1 MKNKKLLTMVL
12 AAAMVV
18 GSITVPAPMA
28 TVKADTVTTSRTNIL
43 REDGVVVS
51 QQHGSA
57 RSLIDGDIT
66 TVWDTNGWNGSQ
78 AGFPGSG
85 KHNYSVWAEFTLAD
99 YYNVSDF
106 NVWFKDETTQKNTAW
121 QYKIEASIDNS
132 NWDLVVDQ
140 TENTVTDKHFEN
152 IVGKDYKNKIYK
164 YVKVTIV
171 GAKTDMKPWP
181 AMTEFAAYGER
192 ATALTSDQIAK
203 GTESSVSIYNPGNV
217 GSNAIDGDVN
227 TSWIAN
233 GWNDKEASYGDVTS
247 EGTTANYVV
256 ELKKMTKVN
265 ALGIFF
271 AGDAK
276 SSAWK
281 YKVEGSVDG
290 TEYTTIW
297 DQSTNEVNAGSN
309 GEQFTNIEEGTYK
322 YIRLKFTEP
331 IEKAWPAVA
340 EICIYG
346 NQLSNL
352 SLGKTAKGS
361 SENRPATNA
370 NDGNKS
376 SLWVAD
382 GNTEKLGSWWKVDLG
397 GLKSFDSFEIAFEY
411 AVNEK
416 RDDADANNNPL
427 YGLPH
432 KYEVRGG
439 GEAAENWSDE
449 QWDKADLLWSGSQMT
464 KEATGKISDKF
475 KNKNYRYIRVKLT
488 GIPHHKANA
497 DTDDNHAWAEIAEFT
512 VYGEAT
518 AEHKVVLNGT
528 TETTVAD
535 GATYELGDAKYGY
548 YSDGK
553 VYAPNSEITVND
565 DIYLTAIS
573 DVSLKLANAAAIRID
588 AGQEK
593 PGGIRF
599 KTEVSATTASRANEQ
614 KVKNVIC
621 ENAGTLITVN
631 DVLKGATLDLAK
643 KDDLGKN
650 FCADVVNTGWYRET
664 NDTYCASLINIVPA
678 NYTRFF
684 NARAYANIPYE
695 NADATTVYSE
705 DGAGEGYTGTVSK
718 SIQGIASIIQ
728 KKGYPNIDEGL
739 HNLIDE
745 FAKENQNNN

>member
-1 MKNKKLLTMVL
+1 
-12 AAAMVV
+12 
-18 GSITVPAPMA
+18 
-28 TVKADTVTTSRTNIL
+28 
-43 REDGVVVS
+43 
-51 QQHGSA
+51 
-57 RSLIDGDIT
+57 
-66 TVWDTNGWNGSQ
+66 
-78 AGFPGSG
+78 
-85 KHNYSVWAEFTLAD
+85 
-99 YYNVSDF
+99 
-106 NVWFKDETTQKNTAW
+106 
-121 QYKIEASIDNS
+121 
-132 NWDLVVDQ
+132 
-140 TENTVTDKHFEN
+140 
-152 IVGKDYKNKIYK
+152 
-164 YVKVTIV
+164 
-171 GAKTDMKPWP
+171 
-181 AMTEFAAYGER
+181 
-192 ATALTSDQIAK
+192 
-203 GTESSVSIYNPGNV
+203 
-217 GSNAIDGDVN
+217 
-227 TSWIAN
+227 
-233 GWNDKEASYGDVTS
+233 
-247 EGTTANYVV
+247 
-256 ELKKMTKVN
+256 
-265 ALGIFF
+265 
-271 AGDAK
+271 
-276 SSAWK
+276 
-281 YKVEGSVDG
+281 
-290 TEYTTIW
+290 
-297 DQSTNEVNAGSN
+297 
-309 GEQFTNIEEGTYK
+309 
-322 YIRLKFTEP
+322 
-331 IEKAWPAVA
+331 
-340 EICIYG
+340 
-346 NQLSNL
+346 
-352 SLGKTAKGS
+352 
-361 SENRPATNA
+361 
-370 NDGNKS
+370 
-376 SLWVAD
+376 
-382 GNTEKLGSWWKVDLG
+382 
-397 GLKSFDSFEIAFEY
+397 
-411 AVNEK
+411 
-416 RDDADANNNPL
+416 
-427 YGLPH
+427 
-432 KYEVRGG
+432 
-439 GEAAENWSDE
+439 
-449 QWDKADLLWSGSQMT
+449 MT

-497 DTDDNHAWAEIAEFT
+497 DTDDNHAWAEITEFT

-650 FCADVVNTGWYRET
+650 FCADVVNTGWYKET

-739 HNLIDE
+739 HDLIDE

>member
-1 MKNKKLLTMVL
+1 M
-12 AAAMVV
+12 
-18 GSITVPAPMA
+18 
-28 TVKADTVTTSRTNIL
+28 
-43 REDGVVVS
+43 
-51 QQHGSA
+51 
-57 RSLIDGDIT
+57 
-66 TVWDTNGWNGSQ
+66 
-78 AGFPGSG
+78 
-85 KHNYSVWAEFTLAD
+85 
-99 YYNVSDF
+99 
-106 NVWFKDETTQKNTAW
+106 
-121 QYKIEASIDNS
+121 
-132 NWDLVVDQ
+132 
-140 TENTVTDKHFEN
+140 
-152 IVGKDYKNKIYK
+152 
-164 YVKVTIV
+164 
-171 GAKTDMKPWP
+171 
-181 AMTEFAAYGER
+181 
-192 ATALTSDQIAK
+192 
-203 GTESSVSIYNPGNV
+203 
-217 GSNAIDGDVN
+217 
-227 TSWIAN
+227 
-233 GWNDKEASYGDVTS
+233 
-247 EGTTANYVV
+247 
-256 ELKKMTKVN
+256 
-265 ALGIFF
+265 
-271 AGDAK
+271 
-276 SSAWK
+276 
-281 YKVEGSVDG
+281 
-290 TEYTTIW
+290 
-297 DQSTNEVNAGSN
+297 
-309 GEQFTNIEEGTYK
+309 
-322 YIRLKFTEP
+322 
-331 IEKAWPAVA
+331 
-340 EICIYG
+340 
-346 NQLSNL
+346 
-352 SLGKTAKGS
+352 
-361 SENRPATNA
+361 
-370 NDGNKS
+370 
-376 SLWVAD
+376 
-382 GNTEKLGSWWKVDLG
+382 G
-397 GLKSFDSFEIAFEY
+397 GLKSIDSFEIAFEY

-650 FCADVVNTGWYRET
+650 FCADVVNTGWYKET

-739 HNLIDE
+739 HDLIDE